1 MSLSVLNQVVTCFCG
16 NDIVITVGGDEKVN
30 TEYAEKWFVTVD
42 VKAMNKRKDCCHNRL
57 NMSFNNMM
65 VGVQMFCEMRGH
77 PIEVTVNHS
86 VVNE

>member
-1 MSLSVLNQVVTCFCG
+1 MSLSVLNQVVTCVCG

-57 NMSFNNMM
+57 NLVALIFSWGLFD
-65 VGVQMFCEMRGH
+65 
-77 PIEVTVNHS
+77 EVDD
-86 VVNE
+86 